1 MNSLFNKRI
10 LLGITGG
17 IAAYK
22 SAELVRRLREQ
33 GTSVRVVMT
42 RSACEFITPLTLQA
56 LSGHRV
62 YQELLDEESEAA
74 MGHIEL
80 ARWADLVLVAPCSAN
95 FMARFC
101 HGLADDLLA
110 TLCLATADPVVLAPA
125 MNQQMWQ
132 ATATQANVGILN
144 ARGVPLLGPGIGSQA
159 CGEVGPGRMLEPDDI
174 VNAVNDMFQT
184 GHMAGQRVLI
194 TAGPTRE
201 YIDPVRY
208 ISNRSSG
215 RMGYAIARAA
225 SEAGAEVMLVSG
237 PTAIAPPEA
246 VKLVKVETA
255 AEMHRVVMDNVADA
269 GVFISAAAVADYTCQ
284 EVADEKI
291 KKHVSEFSLT
301 LNKTA
306 DILSEVAALARPPFT
321 VGFAA
326 ETSQV
331 EGNAKSKL
339 KKKHL
344 DMIAANYVGHGL
356 GFDSEDNALQLYWDG
371 GRLDLGQA
379 SKDKLAR
386 QLIQVIAQRYE
397 EKYCHQDSG
406 SKTRH

>member
-1 MNSLFNKRI
+1 MNSLIHKHI

-22 SAELVRRLREQ
+22 SADLVRRLREQ
-33 GTSVRVVMT
+33 GADVRVVMT

-62 YQELLDEESEAA
+62 STDLLDEAAEAA

-95 FMARFC
+95 FMARYC

-110 TLCLATADPVVLAPA
+110 TLCLATTEPVILAPA
-125 MNQQMWQ
+125 LNQQMWQ
-132 ATATQANVGILN
+132 ATATQANVELLKS
-144 ARGVPLLGPGIGSQA
+144 RGVPLLGPGVGDQA
-159 CGEVGPGRMLEPDDI
+159 CGETGPGRMLEPDEI
-174 VNAVNDMFQT
+174 VAAINQCFQT
-184 GHMAGQRVLI
+184 GLLTGQQVLV

-208 ISNRSSG
+208 LSNRSSG

-225 SEAGAEVMLVSG
+225 SEAGASVTLISG
-237 PTAIAPPEA
+237 PTALEPPEA
-246 VKLVKVETA
+246 VSLVSVETA
-255 AEMHRVVMDNVADA
+255 GEMHRAVMERVGQA
-269 GVFISAAAVADYTCQ
+269 GVFISAAAVADYACP
-284 EVADEKI
+284 EVAKEKI
-291 KKHVSEFSLT
+291 KKDVSEFSLT

-326 ETSQV
+326 ETSAV
-331 EGNAKSKL
+331 EDNARSKL
-339 KKKHL
+339 MNKRL
-344 DMIAANYVGHGL
+344 DLIAANRVGDGL
-356 GFDSEDNALQLYWDG
+356 GFDTEDNALQLYWEG
-371 GRLDLGQA
+371 GSLDLGQA

-397 EKYCHQDSG
+397 EKYRHQDPG
-406 SKTRH
+406 SETRH